1 MTAMGMNSVFN
12 FYLLYLKKRGTDS
25 RNTTE
30 AKLMGLDD

>member
-1 MTAMGMNSVFN
+1 MIAKGMNGVFS